1 MGGLRVEEQRMW
13 LTRIRHLLH
22 TISTSTYST
31 LYTVSLPLV
40 TGAGGDHGEGGGGVG
55 VRPRVQVQVL
65 PRILPADGGHRR
77 ASQLGGAYTLYT
89 GTAHPPPTCV
99 PEK

>member
-1 MGGLRVEEQRMW
+1 MAHQDPPPPAQ
-13 LTRIRHLLH
+13 HLYILYLYTLH
-22 TISTSTYST
+22 ST

-65 PRILPADGGHRR
+65 PRILPADGRHRR
-77 ASQLGGAYTLYT
+77 ASQLSSRAY
-89 GTAHPPPTCV
+89 
-99 PEK
+99 

>member
-22 TISTSTYST
+22 NISIPPT

-65 PRILPADGGHRR
+65 PRILPADGRHRR
-77 ASQLGGAYTLYT
+77 ASQLVYNIYR
-89 GTAHPPPTCV
+89 
-99 PEK
+99 

>member
-13 LTRIRHLLH
+13 LTRILHLLH
-22 TISTSTYST
+22 NISTLST
-31 LYTVSLPLV
+31 LYTVPLPLV

-65 PRILPADGGHRR
+65 PSILPADGRHRR
-77 ASQLGGAYTLYT
+77 ASQLGGTYTLYT
-89 GTAHPPPTCV
+89 LVPLIPPPTCV